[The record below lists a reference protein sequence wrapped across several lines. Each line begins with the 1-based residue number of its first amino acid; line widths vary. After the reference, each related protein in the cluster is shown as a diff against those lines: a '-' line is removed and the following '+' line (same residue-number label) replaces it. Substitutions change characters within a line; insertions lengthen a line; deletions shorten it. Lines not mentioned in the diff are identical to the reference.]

1 MVKRVLCNSTT
12 CKPRKKT
19 VMKLAFSGKTND
31 GWAEGY
37 RCPVC
42 EYEVVVIV

>member
-1 MVKRVLCNSTT
+1 MKVLCNSRI
-12 CKPRKKT
+12 CKPKKKT
-19 VMKLAFSGKTND
+19 VMTLAFSGHTDD

-42 EYEVVVIV
+42 EAEVVVIV